1 MPCSG
6 QRSSNVGGAISVYLR
21 PCFSDLHKERPCPC
35 PCPCPAHAVRVE
47 LHRRQFSRVGPDP
60 QIHPQVALHPLV
72 PGVVVQG
79 APADPL
85 LIGEALTVTE
95 ERSSVGTNC
104 MAELPG
110 AALHDLQDSVADQ

>member
-1 MPCSG
+1 MLF
-6 QRSSNVGGAISVYLR
+6 RSTQGAPLTLSLSLSLSR
-21 PCFSDLHKERPCPC
+21 SRCG
-35 PCPCPAHAVRVE
+35 VE

-85 LIGEALTVTE
+85 LVREALAVTE
-95 ERSSVGTNC
+95 ERSGVGADC

-110 AALHDLQDSVADQ
+110 PALHDLQNSVADQ